1 MNIHK
6 LRECTSIAEA
16 DVILSKARA
25 GPAVRKL
32 VETGILL
39 KNNPDR
45 AQREYGTS
53 FINSAIQEMDAKVD
67 KDEEP
72 TPHHDYGV
80 KPNKGDTKFVKEELL
95 AGGDKDGNDGSEQS
109 TDNTE
114 PYPQEGTETPDGG
127 EPMKG
132 ATDTEDQMKEAF
144 PGMGG
149 GMPGQMPGGMPG
161 GMPGMMPGLEP
172 SVANEMGQGMPQMPP
187 MSTPQMMKQMQYT
200 LEKYHRSIV
209 APLRKTIAQQRE
221 AIQVL
226 SRQVRESEA
235 KSGSM
240 KLDID
245 SVKRNA
251 MATSHIQETVMPN
264 LTGPTI
270 VGNGN
275 PNRATLESARSDIA
289 NLDKQL
295 RGQSTPYQ

>member
-16 DVILSKARA
+16 DQILSSVRA
-25 GPAVRKL
+25 GPAIRKL

-39 KNNPDR
+39 RNHPDKQ
-45 AQREYGTS
+45 QREYGLS
-53 FINSAIQEMDAKVD
+53 FINSAIQEAENKLD

-80 KPNKGDTKFVKEELL
+80 KPNKGDTKFLKEELL
-95 AGGDKDGNDGSEQS
+95 AGGDKNGTDGSEQS

-149 GMPGQMPGGMPG
+149 GMPGQMPGQ
-161 GMPGMMPGLEP
+161 MPGMMPGLEP
-172 SVANEMGQGMPQMPP
+172 SVANEMGQGMPQLPP

-200 LEKYHRSIV
+200 LERYHRSIV
-209 APLRKTIAQQRE
+209 APLRNTIAQQKE
-221 AIQVL
+221 AIAVL

-251 MATSHIQETVMPN
+251 MATPHIRETAPHI

-275 PNRATLESARSDIA
+275 PNRATLESARNDIA
-289 NLDKQL
+289 NMDKQL